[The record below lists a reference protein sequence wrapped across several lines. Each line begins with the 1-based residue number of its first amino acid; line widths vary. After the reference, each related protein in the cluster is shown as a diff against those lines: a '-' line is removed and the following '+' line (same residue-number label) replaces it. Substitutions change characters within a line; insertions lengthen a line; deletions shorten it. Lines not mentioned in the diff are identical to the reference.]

1 MIPKNK
7 ISLELKK
14 TARKL
19 FESGVDMP
27 DVAIELKINLQTLYN
42 LSSKEKWEKGKR
54 KELIHYLETE
64 KELQDL
70 KKIKEEVI
78 QDYISIEKKNREI
91 IKELQSQKKED
102 SEGRMIR
109 ALVKSKADA
118 ASSQMMA
125 TTHGFKLAK
134 DLYNIRTPLEE
145 IDFILGKLRYEK
157 LKRELEREVV
167 EDSGEE
173 DIEV

>member
-27 DVAIELKINLQTLYN
+27 DVAIQLKINLQTLYN

-64 KELQDL
+64 EELLNLNRIKKE
-70 KKIKEEVI
+70 VVG
-78 QDYISIEKKNREI
+78 DYILIEKKNRQI

-102 SEGRMIR
+102 SEGRVAR

-118 ASSQMMA
+118 VSSQMMA

-134 DLYNIRTPLEE
+134 ELYNIRT
-145 IDFILGKLRYEK
+145 
-157 LKRELEREVV
+157 
-167 EDSGEE
+167 
-173 DIEV
+173 